1 MNDKTRSK
9 YTFRYEEYKLAY
21 AALMLCYPLGLEN
34 LDGEIWKTIPYGNG
48 RYEVSNCGRVKSS
61 KRHEVKIMKPSLH
74 NWGYLYVE
82 LFENG
87 KAKKFKVHRLVAEA
101 FIPNPEN
108 KPMVDHIF
116 NNKFDNYFENLR
128 WVTASE
134 NNYYAYETGA
144 SKSGEESY
152 QAKLSNLQAQ
162 WCRSVYIPRDKDF
175 GAKALG
181 KKFGVDASSMLK
193 VVNGESYKYNN

>member
-1 MNDKTRSK
+1 MKDKKRSK
-9 YTFRYEEYKLAY
+9 RTLRYEYYKLAY

-34 LDGEIWKTIPYGNG
+34 LEGEIWKTIPYGNG
-48 RYEVSNCGRVKSS
+48 DYEVSTCGRVKSF
-61 KRHEVKIMKPSLH
+61 KHHEVKIMKPSLH
-74 NWGYLYVE
+74 NCGYLCVE

-87 KAKKFKVHRLVAEA
+87 KAKKCKIHRLVAEA

-144 SKSGEESY
+144 SKSGEASY
-152 QAKLSNLQAQ
+152 QSKLSNLQAQ
-162 WCRSVYIPRDKDF
+162 WCRSVYIPGDKNF
-175 GAKALG
+175 GAAALG
-181 KKFGVDASSMLK
+181 RKFGVDPSSMLK
-193 VVNGESYKYNN
+193 VVNGESYKHNR